1 MLLKFW
7 STTNLIYPSASEN
20 NRCRLLI
27 EEIIVSGLIL
37 GGLYS
42 LLSIGFSLI
51 KGVAGI
57 LNLAHGALYLLSAY
71 LIYSL
76 LPLGLGPAIII
87 SLVLIV
93 LIGLVIYRLLIGPLR
108 EKELRA
114 AVVTLALALVIQES
128 IKLIFGPEIKSIPN
142 LISGFSTVLGVR
154 VVNQKL
160 LALVVALAVTTAL
173 WFFIQRTKQ
182 GKAIR
187 AMVQNMDVARLVGI
201 NIRKVLMISMAI
213 SVLLAGIAAVLF
225 APVYFI
231 SPTGW
236 TILFRTFPVIIL
248 GGLGSIKGSFVAAF
262 ILAFS
267 EKIVEFTIGGGYIV
281 SIVTFAIMI
290 SVLFIK
296 PTGLFGKTTQ

>member
-1 MLLKFW
+1 M
-7 STTNLIYPSASEN
+7 
-20 NRCRLLI
+20 I

-51 KGVAGI
+51 YGVART

-76 LPLGLGPAIII
+76 LPLGLGLAIII

-93 LIGLVIYRLLIGPLR
+93 LIGLVIYRLFIGPLR
-108 EKELRA
+108 EKESR
-114 AVVTLALALVIQES
+114 AVVVTFALALVIQES

-142 LISGFSTVLGVR
+142 LITGFSTVLGVR

-160 LALVVALAVTTAL
+160 LALVIALVITTAL
-173 WFFIQRTKQ
+173 WFFIQRTKP

-187 AMVQNMDVARLVGI
+187 AVTQNMEVARLVGI
-201 NIRKVLMISMAI
+201 NIRRVLMMSMGI
-213 SVLLAGIAAVLF
+213 SVLLAGFAAVLF

-231 SPTGW
+231 EPTGW
-236 TILFRTFPVIIL
+236 TILFAAFPAVIL

-267 EKIVEFTIGGGYIV
+267 EKIVEFTVGGGYIV
-281 SIVTFAIMI
+281 SIVTFAILI
-290 SVLFIK
+290 ATLFIR
-296 PTGLFGKTTQ
+296 PTGLFGKSSQ

>member
-1 MLLKFW
+1 
-7 STTNLIYPSASEN
+7 
-20 NRCRLLI
+20 LI

-37 GGLYS
+37 GGLYA
-42 LLSIGFSLI
+42 LLSVGFSLI
-51 KGVAGI
+51 NGVARI

-93 LIGLVIYRLLIGPLR
+93 LIGLLIYKLLIGPLR

-142 LISGFSTVLGVR
+142 LITGFSTVLGVR

-160 LALVVALAVTTAL
+160 LALVVAIAITTAL
-173 WFFIQRTKQ
+173 WLFIQRTKQ

-187 AMVQNMDVARLVGI
+187 AMVQNMDVAKLVGI
-201 NIRKVLMISMAI
+201 NIRKVLMISMGI
-213 SVLLAGIAAVLF
+213 SVLLAGFAAVLF

-236 TILFRTFPVIIL
+236 TILFRTFPVIVL
-248 GGLGSIKGSFVAAF
+248 GGLGSIKGSFLAAF

-267 EKIVEFTIGGGYIV
+267 EKIVEYTVGGGYIV
-281 SIVTFAIMI
+281 QIVTFAIMI
-290 SVLFIK
+290 SVLLIR
-296 PTGLFGKTTQ
+296 PTGLFGKSTK